1 MDPLRPSHRQ
11 RLSRQCEH
19 HGLALSAAQ
28 LARLGQYVE
37 LLLHWRRYI
46 NLTGLREAERI
57 IDVLIAES
65 LDFLQR
71 DVLPPAARVLD
82 LGTGAGVPGIPLA
95 IVAPDLHLTLL
106 DRSEKKITF
115 LRRVVALLHLD
126 NCQPICS
133 SAEQLAPR
141 LSPCERFDAVVTRG
155 VGRVVHLLSL
165 ARPLLRPGGIL
176 LLRKPPDTA
185 ELQEAAPLLTAGAWG
200 EIQTRCVST
209 QAASPWVLFMIFRS
223 AAAEG

>member
-1 MDPLRPSHRQ
+1 MPPSHRQ
-11 RLSRQCEH
+11 RLSQRCEER
-19 HGLALSAAQ
+19 GLTLPAVQ
-28 LARLGQYVE
+28 LERLAQYVE

-46 NLTGLREAERI
+46 NLTGLRQAEHI

-71 DVLPPAARVLD
+71 DVLPPGARVLD

-95 IVAPDLHLTLL
+95 IAAPDLHLTLL

-115 LRRVVALLHLD
+115 LRRVVTLLHLD
-126 NCQPICS
+126 NCQPLCS
-133 SAEQLAPR
+133 SAEQLAQR
-141 LSPCERFDAVVTRG
+141 LSPCERFDAIVTRG

-165 ARPLLRPGGIL
+165 AQPLLRPGGIL
-176 LLRKPPDTA
+176 LLRKPQQTS

-200 EIQTRCVST
+200 EVKTRSVST
-209 QAASPWVLFMIFRS
+209 ASASPWVLLLICGS
-223 AAAEG
+223 AAVEG